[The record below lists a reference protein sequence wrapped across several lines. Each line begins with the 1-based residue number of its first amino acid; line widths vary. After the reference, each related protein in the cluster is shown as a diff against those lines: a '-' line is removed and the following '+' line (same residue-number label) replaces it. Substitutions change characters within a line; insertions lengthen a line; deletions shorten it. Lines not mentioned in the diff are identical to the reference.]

1 MNKNGIPLIKT
12 TILQEFVR
20 RMLIKNGL
28 ENIVEDFIKDTK
40 LIGRCECI
48 DHKDRNDENY
58 IHCATL
64 YFKTN
69 PKYKEVVDCQG
80 LGSSKGARGIIHLYF
95 YKKNLFEI
103 EALLHPSFP
112 FEKEVKRV
120 LNGDFSEPSKAEF
133 KELDKFF
140 KIYDK

>member
-1 MNKNGIPLIKT
+1 MKKEEILLIKT
-12 TILQEFVR
+12 TILQEFIR
-20 RMLIKNGL
+20 RMLVKNGF

-40 LIGRCECI
+40 LIGRCKCI
-48 DHKDRNDENY
+48 DDQDRNDEDY

-69 PKYKEVVDCQG
+69 PKYKEALDCQG

-103 EALLHPSFP
+103 EALMYPNFP

-120 LNGDFSEPSKAEF
+120 LSGNFSELP
-133 KELDKFF
+133 
-140 KIYDK
+140 